1 MTPLNTNN
9 KTQGQTY
16 PRNIFERRIFCGVC
30 GEMMLRT
37 SLRKHSP
44 ERAVY
49 CPVCVKDPSSPGYN
63 FHYPF
68 YDLIWEAYKTI
79 HKERR
84 TALRTAEKIEAA
96 YQDGRIA
103 RVDQFYKEKMT
114 PIIEKIRQN
123 TISMNQLFLDMPI
136 DEPFSLDHAKNYVNL
151 QNQAVLL
158 TEKLAVQSEALL
170 DFYDSLSLNNQ
181 WYCIFG
187 QLPEDFTLTAEL
199 SRRTI
204 STIILTPGQ
213 HPQFNLQRQA
223 ERTQLL
229 NGLKQLSKLEYRIAR
244 KEDCSDGK

>member
-1 MTPLNTNN
+1 
-9 KTQGQTY
+9 
-16 PRNIFERRIFCGVC
+16 
-30 GEMMLRT
+30 MLRT

-44 ERAVY
+44 ERAIY

-63 FHYPF
+63 FRYPF
-68 YDLIWEAYKTI
+68 YDLIWEAYKTL

-103 RVDQFYKEKMT
+103 RVDQFYKEKMS
-114 PIIEKIRQN
+114 PIIEKIQQN
-123 TISMNQLFLDMPI
+123 SINMNQLFLDMPL
-136 DEPFSLDHAKNYVNL
+136 DEPFSLDDVKNYANL
-151 QNQAVLL
+151 QNQADLL
-158 TEKLAVQSEALL
+158 TEKLAAHSETLL

-181 WYCIFG
+181 WYCIFA

-213 HPQFNLQRQA
+213 QPHFNLHRQE
-223 ERTQLL
+223 ERAKLL
-229 NGLKQLSKLEYRIAR
+229 NSLNQLSKLEYRIAK
-244 KEDCSDGK
+244 KEECSDDK